1 MQAER
6 VVLETD
12 DQGNLQGVPKLPP
25 RAKIEA
31 VFLVLDGAPGQPQP
45 RKPPAELA
53 GLKIQGDIVSPVID
67 LDAWGF
73 TK

>member
-6 VVLETD
+6 VMLETD
-12 DQGNLQGVPKLPP
+12 ELGNLTGLPKLPP
-25 RAKIEA
+25 RTKIEA
-31 VFLVLDGAPGQPQP
+31 VFLVLDGTEAQP
-45 RKPPAELA
+45 RFRMPPAELG
-53 GLKIQGDIVSPVID
+53 GLLLDGDIIGPAVE

>member
-6 VVLETD
+6 IVLDTD
-12 DQGNLQGVPKLPP
+12 DQGNLQGLPRLPP
-25 RAKIEA
+25 RARIEA
-31 VFLVLDGAPGQPQP
+31 VFLVLDGTGDQP
-45 RKPPAELA
+45 RSRMPPVELTS
-53 GLKIQGDIVSPVID
+53 LSINGDIISPAVE

>member
-12 DQGNLQGVPKLPP
+12 DQGNLQGLPKLPP
-25 RAKIEA
+25 RARIEA
-31 VFLVLDGAPGQPQP
+31 VFLVLDGTGEQP
-45 RKPPAELA
+45 RFRTPPVELL
-53 GLKIQGDIVSPVID
+53 GLSMDGDIVSPAIE

-73 TK
+73 AK